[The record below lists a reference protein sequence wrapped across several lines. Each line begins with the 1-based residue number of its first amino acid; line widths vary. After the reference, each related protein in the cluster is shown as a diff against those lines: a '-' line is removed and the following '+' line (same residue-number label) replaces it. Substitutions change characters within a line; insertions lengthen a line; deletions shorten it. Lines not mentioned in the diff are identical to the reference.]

1 MRDTIARRGE
11 KEEESLGWGTAKDEE
26 KTARPT
32 MSVAPDPRAETRR
45 ILVLM
50 VFLSILGVWNLRQ
63 TAMRPARV
71 EKKLPIVHAF
81 VASRHD
87 VNASE
92 HDELRRLKR
101 QLAALGVDDRRV
113 TVA

>member
-63 TAMRPARV
+63 TAMRPARI

-87 VNASE
+87 ANASE

>member
-1 MRDTIARRGE
+1 MRDTIARRGADDE
-11 KEEESLGWGTAKDEE
+11 ASLGWGKAGDDE
-26 KTARPT
+26 KPTRPT
-32 MSVAPDPRAETRR
+32 ISTAPDPRAETRR

-50 VFLSILGVWNLRQ
+50 GFLLILGVWNLRRF
-63 TAMRPARV
+63 AMRPARV

-81 VASRHD
+81 VASRHE